1 MKKQDEKHLIKKYP
15 NRRLYDT
22 AISSYVTISDVKKMI
37 LEYEDIQIVDAK
49 TGEDLTRSV
58 FLQIL
63 SDEEMGGT
71 PIFSDE
77 TICQM
82 IRMYGQVSQSLF
94 APFLEQNMKI
104 FTEWQNNIQEQ
115 AKAVGKASK
124 LFSEPFKHFD
134 KNPTSFVE
142 WQNSLQQQALSF
154 WQNAGFI
161 PKDK

>member
-1 MKKQDEKHLIKKYP
+1 MNEKRLIKKYP

-22 AISSYVTISDVKKMI
+22 AISSYVTIADVKQMI
-37 LEYEDIQIVDAK
+37 IEYEDIQIVDAK

-71 PIFSDE
+71 PILSNE

-82 IRMYGQVSQSLF
+82 VRMYGQVSQSLF

-104 FTEWQNNIQEQ
+104 FAEWQKSVQEQ
-115 AKAVGKASK
+115 ARNITKTSK
-124 LFSEPFKHFD
+124 WLADPFGYFD
-134 KNPTSFVE
+134 NKQIPLMD
-142 WQNSLQQQALSF
+142 WQKSLQQQALQF
-154 WQNAGFI
+154 WQNVGFMS
-161 PKDK
+161 KDK